1 MLDIENI
8 SAYEPQ
14 DNGSPAQT
22 NGGALIADTGDM
34 QSFIRVAFGGIEAER
49 GYIALRSLPN
59 DGTKGKPD
67 ICWHTFGRGL
77 IPTAVGLATEAA
89 NRTGDDAAVFA
100 PPVCVFGDATW
111 KGRRRAYEDNVIAC
125 RVVSLELD
133 ERPREMLS
141 KAAEILGEPP
151 TLLVRSG
158 GVWFGPGGPE
168 DKLHAYWR
176 LAKVA
181 TTPEDLA
188 RLKAV
193 RRGLTRLC
201 GGDGTAPPLS
211 HPMRWPGSWHTKAA
225 PRRCA
230 VIDET
235 PTEISLE
242 AAGARI
248 AAAAEAAGL
257 DLDHI
262 GRPRRPRGEGFKTKH
277 PLGAAELAALAAAIP
292 NPADLPWDRWNHIGM
307 TFWDSSHGSAEGQE
321 AFDTWSAKNEAKYD
335 PDSVA
340 ERWAHWFTSPPDNLS
355 TGSLVRLAQ
364 SSVPG
369 FALPFNLERWFDESA
384 AAVSITAGDEALAGA
399 PAGEAASSVFDDVE
413 PIDIFGDADPSELDT
428 PPDGAI
434 PPIIGPWA
442 RDEARRKGVPLSLPV
457 MAALSVIGAAIGCSL
472 KIRSRLHDK
481 REEPAALW
489 VTIVADPGS
498 VKSPVISAALDPLRK
513 LDRENYLRDKPLHD
527 AWAAKKRPRGAVVT
541 DPEPKIRRCV
551 VDDATV
557 EQQIR
562 IHTDNPRG
570 IMRAPD
576 ELVGLLGSLGAYKK
590 GAQVDRSMMLR
601 MFDGE
606 AIMVDRVGGGNR
618 YAASGLM
625 GILAGTQPDVLRE
638 LTRDLG
644 TDGLLQRA
652 IFILYDGRRRPEL
665 DVPPDHAAAGAYAR
679 AVRVLGA
686 SEAGSGVVE
695 LSPDAYAVLTRAEAD
710 FRAMS
715 DLPGVS
721 KAWQGHI
728 AKWGKLLPRLTLICH
743 ALRHADEFDG
753 LLPGVKVDKA
763 TAEQAVLLGRFV
775 LRHSLRFYEDY
786 FDARAETSEARKI
799 AGYILTK
806 PDKSRLSHRDLYEAR
821 KELRGAD
828 RAKIRLRVEIMGELE
843 RAGWCAV
850 AERGPDGPVVWLIN
864 PKIRTRFQDRAARE
878 VQDRNSAR
886 EKIIEAGKARK
897 RMNTDTLS
905 DGEA

>member
-1 MLDIENI
+1 MLDNPDIP
-8 SAYEPQ
+8 APEPQ
-14 DNGSPAQT
+14 DNGSLVQSD
-22 NGGALIADTGDM
+22 GGPLIANADDM
-34 QSFIRVAFGGIEAER
+34 ETFIRVAFGGIEAGR
-49 GYIALRSLPN
+49 GYIALRTFPN
-59 DGTKGKPD
+59 DDTRGKPNVR
-67 ICWHTFGRGL
+67 WHPFGRGL
-77 IPTAVGLATEAA
+77 IPAAAAFATEAA
-89 NRTGDDAAVFA
+89 NWTGDDAAVFA
-100 PPVCVFGDATW
+100 PPVCVFGDKTW
-111 KGRRRAYEDNVIAC
+111 QGRRRAYEDNVIAC

-141 KAAEILGEPP
+141 KAIEILGEPP
-151 TLLVRSG
+151 TLLIRSG
-158 GVWFGPGGPE
+158 GVWSGPDGPE

-176 LAKVA
+176 LSKVA

-188 RLKAV
+188 KLKVV
-193 RRGLTRLC
+193 RQGLTRLC
-201 GGDGTAPPLS
+201 GGDGTAPPVC

-230 VIDET
+230 VLEAP

-248 AAAAEAAGL
+248 AAAAEAAGV
-257 DLDHI
+257 DLDQI

-277 PLGAAELAALAAAIP
+277 PLGEAELAALAVAIP

-307 TFWDSSHGSAEGQE
+307 TFWDASHGSAEGEE
-321 AFDTWSAKNEAKYD
+321 AFDVWSAKNEAKYD
-335 PDSVA
+335 PDNVS

-355 TGSLVRLAQ
+355 VGSLVRLAQ
-364 SSVPG
+364 SDAPG
-369 FALPFNLERWFDESA
+369 FVLPFNLDRWFDAPAAA
-384 AAVSITAGDEALAGA
+384 AAVASAEELPAGA
-399 PAGEAASSVFDDVE
+399 SVGAAAASAFDDVE

-457 MAALSVIGAAIGCSL
+457 MAALSVVGAAIGSSL

-481 REEPAALW
+481 REEPASLW

-513 LDRENYLRDKPLHD
+513 MDRENFSRDKPLHD
-527 AWAAKKRPRGAVVT
+527 AWAAKRRPRGAVVIE
-541 DPEPKIRRCV
+541 PEPKIRRCV
-551 VDDATV
+551 VDDTTV

-562 IHTDNPRG
+562 IHADNSRG

-606 AIMVDRVGGGNR
+606 SIMVDRVGGGNR

-625 GILAGTQPDVLRE
+625 GILAGTQPDVLRD

-652 IFILYDGRRRPEL
+652 IFVLYDGRRRPEL
-665 DVPPDHAAAGAYAR
+665 DEPPNYAAAGAYAR
-679 AVRVLGA
+679 AVRMLGSA
-686 SEAGSGVVE
+686 EAGSSVVE

-710 FRAMS
+710 FRALS

-743 ALRHADEFDG
+743 ALRHVDAFDAV
-753 LLPGVKVDKA
+753 LPGVKVDKA

-786 FDARAETSEARKI
+786 FDTRDETSEARKI

-806 PDKSRLSHRDLYEAR
+806 PDKSRLSHRDIYEAR

-843 RAGWCAV
+843 RAGWCSV
-850 AERGPDGPVVWLIN
+850 AERGQDGPVSWLIN
-864 PKIRTRFQDRAARE
+864 PKVRTRFEDRAVRE
-878 VQDRNSAR
+878 VQDRTSAR

-897 RMNTDTLS
+897 KINTDTLS